1 MASKENHDICW
12 LKPIVTE
19 RTNFICCL
27 LLIPRSHSNAI
38 KKDILAMTTIEKA
51 LAKQKLAKQAETA
64 SNEKETMNSSKTSS
78 IPFETSP
85 ITTLSKDKII
95 LNGDRLNERGFIYS
109 PDSAHH
115 IQEEFRHIKRK
126 LLNNAFGLASKTLNN
141 SNLIMVSSS
150 HPNEGKT
157 YVAINLAL
165 SIALEQD
172 KTVLLIDA
180 DVLRPSLHRELEFDS
195 KKGLLE
201 YLLAEV
207 ESLSDIIYSTN
218 IDNLKLVPAGKPH
231 HLTNELLASERM
243 ESLAKELAE
252 RYPDRIVIFDCP
264 PVLGVTETPVLS
276 DLVGQALIVV
286 EESKTKTDDVKSALN
301 QLNSDIALGLVMNKT
316 IRSKKDIYGYY
327 GYGYGRKN
335 Q

>member
-1 MASKENHDICW
+1 MS
-12 LKPIVTE
+12 
-19 RTNFICCL
+19 
-27 LLIPRSHSNAI
+27 
-38 KKDILAMTTIEKA
+38 TIEKA
-51 LAKQKLAKQAETA
+51 LAKQKLAQQEKVTNITEHEVA
-64 SNEKETMNSSKTSS
+64 NEAIDSKT
-78 IPFETSP
+78 TSTSVP
-85 ITTLSKDKII
+85 VTSEPVNNKESCNKDKII

-126 LLNNAFGLASKTLNN
+126 LLNNAFGLASKTLHN
-141 SNLIMVSSS
+141 SNLIMVTSS

-157 YVAINLAL
+157 YIAINLAL

-207 ESLSDIIYSTN
+207 TSLSDIIYSTN
-218 IDNLKLVPAGKPH
+218 IENLKLIPAGKPH

-264 PVLGVTETPVLS
+264 PILGVTETPVLS

-286 EESKTKTDDVKSALN
+286 EESKTKTDDVKTAVS
-301 QLNSDIALGLVMNKT
+301 QLNHDIAIGLVMNKT

>member
-1 MASKENHDICW
+1 
-12 LKPIVTE
+12 
-19 RTNFICCL
+19 
-27 LLIPRSHSNAI
+27 
-38 KKDILAMTTIEKA
+38 MTTIEKA

-64 SNEKETMNSSKTSS
+64 SNEKETVNSSKTSP
-78 IPFETSP
+78 IPFETPP